1 MSEYSDI
8 RQSLWRIKNKK
19 MESIKKRPKILV
31 FSTELISDPGID
43 QAGLRKIHYSPSVY
57 VISLPCSSGIKPRWI
72 IRALEK
78 GFDGVF
84 IAADG
89 HECSYSPQC
98 AELTNTIITTSQTM
112 MKERGISPKRIRMA
126 AICSVCAEPFASHM
140 ENFSRIL
147 SELGDVKEEIKA

>member
-1 MSEYSDI
+1 MEI
-8 RQSLWRIKNKK
+8 PKK
-19 MESIKKRPKILV
+19 YPKILV
-31 FSTELISDPGID
+31 FSTDKISDPGID
-43 QAGLRKIHYSPSVY
+43 QAGLRKIHYSPAVY

-72 IRALEK
+72 MHALKK

-89 HECSYSPQC
+89 HECSYSSRC
-98 AELTNTIITTSQTM
+98 AEMTNNIIIESQKLM
-112 MKERGISPKRIRMA
+112 RESNISPKRIRMA

-147 SELGDVKEEIKA
+147 SDLQNSESEIKN

>member
-1 MSEYSDI
+1 MTAGNIS
-8 RQSLWRIKNKK
+8 
-19 MESIKKRPKILV
+19 PKILV
-31 FSTELISDPGID
+31 FSTDKISDPGID

-72 IRALEK
+72 IRALKK

-89 HECSYSPQC
+89 HECSYSSKC
-98 AELTNTIITTSQTM
+98 AEYTNSIIEESQKL
-112 MKERGISPKRIRMA
+112 MKANKINPKRIRMA
-126 AICSVCAEPFASHM
+126 ALCSVCAEPFVSHM

-147 SELGDVKEEIKA
+147 AELGGINSEKYSPNQINSPEGTNL

>member
-1 MSEYSDI
+1 
-8 RQSLWRIKNKK
+8 
-19 MESIKKRPKILV
+19 MESKKNRPKILV

-72 IRALEK
+72 IRAFEK

-89 HECSYSPQC
+89 HECSYSPHC
-98 AELTNTIITTSQTM
+98 AELTNNIITTSQTM
-112 MKERGISPKRIRMA
+112 MKEKNISPKRIRMA
-126 AICSVCAEPFASHM
+126 AICSVCAEPFSSHM

-147 SELGDVKEEIKA
+147 SELGNVNEEVKA